1 MEKRSLAIG
10 IAYLGYGKYPGDG
23 VPATSFT
30 EVEDIFKGSVV
41 FNFADANQ
49 IKIETEKSSEPRW
62 VKNIKGDADSIEF
75 AIPSPSVDDLVAFC
89 GGDKKGNKWE
99 APNDIPDINM
109 SLKINTQPYAGKY
122 TEYVIV
128 NGSVFGKL
136 SQAPSA
142 EQSDLLLVKVVRQQ
156 VSDSEGNLKASFTRE
171 VKEVP
176 VSPEVPAE

>member
-1 MEKRSLAIG
+1 MGKRSLAIG
-10 IAYLGYGKYPGDG
+10 IAYLGYGAYPGTG
-23 VPATSFT
+23 VPATAFT

-41 FNFADANQ
+41 FNFSDANQ
-49 IKIETEKSSEPRW
+49 VKIETEKASEPRW

-75 AIPSPSVDDLVAFC
+75 AIPSPNADDLVAFC
-89 GGDKKGNKWE
+89 GGTKTGNKWE

-109 SLKINTQPYAGKY
+109 SLKINTEPFEGKY
-122 TEYVIV
+122 TEYVVV

-136 SQAPSA
+136 SQAPGK

-156 VSDSEGNLKASFTRE
+156 AIAEDGTLKPSFTRE

-176 VSPEVPAE
+176 QVPAE